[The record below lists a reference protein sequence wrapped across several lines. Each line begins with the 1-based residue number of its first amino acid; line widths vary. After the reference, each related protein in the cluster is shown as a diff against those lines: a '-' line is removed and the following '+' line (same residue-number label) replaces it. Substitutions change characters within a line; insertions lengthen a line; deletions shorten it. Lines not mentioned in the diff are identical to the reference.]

1 VANYQL
7 FNIQYFDTISGMK
20 AAIYSRV
27 STTSQT
33 TDNQTQELLAVAER
47 NSWNIEAVYSDVISG
62 AKEKRPELDALMKAV
77 IKREVDV
84 VLVWDISRLGR
95 SLQHLLKLLEE
106 FHAKGVDVYFHQQGL
121 DTTTPAGK
129 LMFQMCGAFAEF
141 ERGMIQERVKAGLQR
156 AKAQGKK
163 LGAPTVPEKTVTK
176 VKEMHEVGMSFRKI
190 GRELGIHHSTVKKYV
205 LNTGQAA

>member
-1 VANYQL
+1 ML
-7 FNIQYFDTISGMK
+7 MK

-27 STTSQT
+27 STSSQT
-33 TDNQTQELLAVAER
+33 TDNQTQELLAVADR

-77 IKREVDV
+77 IRREVDV
-84 VLVWDISRLGR
+84 VLIWDISRLGR

-106 FHAKGVDVYFHQQGL
+106 FHAKGVDVYFHQQGI
-121 DTTTPAGK
+121 DTTTPAGR

-163 LGAPTVPEKTVTK
+163 LGAPTVPEKTATK
-176 VKEMHEVGMSFRKI
+176 AKEMYEVGMSFRKI
-190 GRELGIHHSTVKKYV
+190 GRELGIHHSTVSK
-205 LNTGQAA
+205 LCTQ